1 LKIFVAFLRKD
12 SPCYIKLSL
21 STKFLR
27 MLSHPW
33 ENVWCGLRLKLSVAI
48 WWGGKLILHTKVAL
62 RSQSDHTAMLLW
74 LGTPQHSTCSGHHCY
89 WDTAL
94 VSPYNTFLR
103 EDTWNQGMRKP
114 ACTGRVSGYSREGMA
129 SLDRNLWGGL
139 NLDLWVF
146 FFFFPAR
153 ENSMVELG
161 PDLTY
166 KWTQG
171 CWQEFCD
178 LPCVDLVNARAVS
191 AKYAGD
197 PRLPAS
203 LQDWVITHGNLCCP
217 SNVRTID
224 LASPSWGNTFRSAS
238 DFASG
243 LIL

>member
-1 LKIFVAFLRKD
+1 MVGWEADPAHKSGFKITKWSHRDAIVTWNSPAQHLQWASLLLGHCVSQSLQHLPEGRHLKPRDEETSLHREGKWLFQGRHGLIGQESVRW
-12 SPCYIKLSL
+12 SQSWSLSL
-21 STKFLR
+21 
-27 MLSHPW
+27 
-33 ENVWCGLRLKLSVAI
+33 
-48 WWGGKLILHTKVAL
+48 
-62 RSQSDHTAMLLW
+62 
-74 LGTPQHSTCSGHHCY
+74 
-89 WDTAL
+89 
-94 VSPYNTFLR
+94 
-103 EDTWNQGMRKP
+103 
-114 ACTGRVSGYSREGMA
+114 
-129 SLDRNLWGGL
+129 
-139 NLDLWVF
+139 